1 MPQKPVGTRV
11 LPTADWYAA
20 ATAMAGG
27 IARGSSGNGLQM
39 TLYNDA
45 PAGQYLWLWQMS
57 VFNDAEGTYQFVS
70 FNGNGGGDMI
80 QQGSWITLGLGST
93 FGQVY
98 ALDVPSSGFDFPQPG
113 TRRGSIGAGGDEA
126 GTNTLYR
133 YQGPIAVIPP
143 GFSFGCFNDYA
154 GTGTIDAETFAL
166 TFYYSILPYIPDK
179 SP

>member
-1 MPQKPVGTRV
+1 MPAQRPPGTRV
-11 LPTADWYAA
+11 LPTADWFAGV
-20 ATAMAGG
+20 TAMAGG
-27 IARGSSGNGLQM
+27 IARGTSGHGLQM
-39 TLYNDA
+39 LLFNDA
-45 PAGQYLWLWQMS
+45 PAGQYLWLWMMS

-70 FNGNGGGDMI
+70 MNGHPSDFL
-80 QQGSWITLGLGST
+80 QQGAWITIGLGST

-98 ALDVPSSGFDFPQPG
+98 AGDVTTTGFDFPQPG

-133 YQGPIAVIPP
+133 FQGPIAVIPP
-143 GFSFGCFNDYA
+143 GFSFGCYNDYA
-154 GTGTIDAETFAL
+154 GTGTTDAETFAL